1 MDKAGDVRLLVI
13 EFQSGIIYKH
23 INANINYTYSHA
35 VQFPKYIKKQY
46 AINMP
51 SLWILCTCWQIPS
64 DYLLSL

>member
-13 EFQSGIIYKH
+13 EFQNGIISKH

-35 VQFPKYIKKQY
+35 GQFPKYIKKQY

-51 SLWILCTCWQIPS
+51 SLWMLCTCWQIPS

>member
-13 EFQSGIIYKH
+13 EFQNGIISKH

-35 VQFPKYIKKQY
+35 GQFPKYIKKQY

-51 SLWILCTCWQIPS
+51 SL
-64 DYLLSL
+64 